1 MDTTRALN
9 YPKQNYHCYA
19 PQHARRMERF
29 FNAPGEVAAQNN
41 AFDLLTQRTPTTTVL
56 FAVSLFAIVF
66 VVMYSMRFLPSYYF
80 DLYSDDVR
88 FFDAYVIDDVYKSLV
103 ALSCTTFLTGINVYV
118 RRKVLSWQINY
129 LNSPHVP
136 RKDLDSDARIQCTMM
151 LHTVFLS
158 LSSAVTLF
166 FMFSN
171 FWFLMAQTVG
181 TIVVTAIMTGRFLS
195 EKENAADCFSSDEDD
210 ATETVHA
217 PCTNE
222 AYVRTLKAANTGAR
236 RVLRV

>member
-1 MDTTRALN
+1 
-9 YPKQNYHCYA
+9 
-19 PQHARRMERF
+19 MESF
-29 FNAPGEVAAQNN
+29 FNAPGDAAAQNN
-41 AFDLLTQRTPTTTVL
+41 TFDLLTQRTPTTTVL
-56 FAVSLFAIVF
+56 FAVSLFSIVF
-66 VVMYSMRFLPSYYF
+66 IVMYAMRFLPTYYF

-88 FFDAYVIDDVYKSLV
+88 FFDAYVIDSVYKSVV
-103 ALSCTTFLTGINVYV
+103 ALSCTTCLTGVNVYV

-171 FWFLMAQTVG
+171 FWFLMAQTIG

-195 EKENAADCFSSDEDD
+195 EKEIAADCFSSDEDD
-210 ATETVHA
+210 LNDTANTQY
-217 PCTNE
+217 TNE
-222 AYVRTLKAANTGAR
+222 GYPRTVKHPYTSSR